1 MAAGQNVNMRI
12 PDELLERIDTNATT
26 HGLSRTQYIL
36 SWLPETYDSNADQA
50 AKLAA
55 NDRR

>member
-36 SWLPETYDSNADQA
+36 SYLPESYDSNTEPSQQQA
-50 AKLAA
+50 AKQ
-55 NDRR
+55 RR